1 MNHGHRHDWVQCVL
15 AFTHRPR
22 HLQLL
27 NAAWA
32 AAVAGCIFCVCRKQ
46 VEEEPDPAQI
56 AKDMERLAL
65 IKRKR
70 WETETHAGH
79 TCRSQAWQGAE

>member
-1 MNHGHRHDWVQCVL
+1 
-15 AFTHRPR
+15 
-22 HLQLL
+22 LL
-27 NAAWA
+27 LSLV
-32 AAVAGCIFCVCRKQ
+32 AAVSCVFCGCRKE

-70 WETETHAGH
+70 
-79 TCRSQAWQGAE
+79 